1 MLPEKCEGRFEE
13 TADGCNCHCFYLREL
28 GRLTLVGILNV
39 E

>member
-1 MLPEKCEGRFEE
+1 MPPEKCEGRFEE
-13 TADGCNCHCFYLREL
+13 TADGRNYNCFYLREL

>member
-1 MLPEKCEGRFEE
+1 MPPEKCEGRFEE
-13 TADGCNCHCFYLREL
+13 TADGHNCNCFYLREL